1 MKRKFDEMD
10 LGSLPSG
17 PVPTMSY
24 ERSRP
29 QTPATTPGPPVP
41 MTLGGEM
48 PSMPAPD
55 SQTPGQSTFMG
66 SVTGGLASRG
76 LTRSTTPFNPSMSV
90 PATPPDL
97 YLVTRSSPPI
107 PQGLW
112 ENFQPNQLFPDDS
125 GLSYFSPPSN
135 PLNNLDPA
143 LQGGPNGPTNVM
155 GGLSMSELP
164 SMQQPQ
170 GDWGQLLG
178 NVAGTNSGMPGSA
191 GSPDDTWSNSSKGGI
206 VPATLNVEDW

>member
-1 MKRKFDEMD
+1 
-10 LGSLPSG
+10 
-17 PVPTMSY
+17 
-24 ERSRP
+24 
-29 QTPATTPGPPVP
+29 
-41 MTLGGEM
+41 M

-55 SQTPGQSTFMG
+55 SQTPGQSIKDTFMG
-66 SVTGGLASRG
+66 SVAGSLASRG
-76 LTRSTTPFNPSMSV
+76 VTRSTTPFNPSMSV

-143 LQGGPNGPTNVM
+143 LQGGPNGPTGVM

-164 SMQQPQ
+164 SGIQQPQ
-170 GDWGQLLG
+170 GGWGQLLG
-178 NVAGTNSGMPGSA
+178 GVTGTNSGMPGSA
-191 GSPDDTWSNSSKGGI
+191 GSSDDTWSNSSKGGI
-206 VPATLNVEDW
+206 VPTTLNVEDWFNFFGLNGEIGPAP